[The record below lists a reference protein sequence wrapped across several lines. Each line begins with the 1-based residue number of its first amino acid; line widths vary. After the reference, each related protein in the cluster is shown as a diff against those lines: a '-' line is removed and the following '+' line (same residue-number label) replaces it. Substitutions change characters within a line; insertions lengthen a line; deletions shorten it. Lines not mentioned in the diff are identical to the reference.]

1 MSSVSP
7 VSEAISVSEPAV
19 PEPVEAV
26 AEPVEV
32 VADPVEV
39 VAEPVEV
46 VPEPVSSVAP
56 VSESVIVEEP
66 ASSPAPVVIAPVPS
80 SAAPVVI
87 APVPSSVAPIKV
99 FSSASAYVKP
109 YVPAVVKVD
118 PGNYNYRYGLIRY
131 ENDYIPEGYHYLY
144 ETENKI
150 FAEEAGH
157 IEKIDNERSGMRAR
171 GFFQFVAPDGITY
184 RVDYTADER
193 GFLPEGAHL
202 P

>member
-1 MSSVSP
+1 M
-7 VSEAISVSEPAV
+7 SVSEPV
-19 PEPVEAV
+19 VVSEPVKV
-26 AEPVEV
+26 DPN
-32 VADPVEV
+32 PVEV
-39 VAEPVEV
+39 VAEPEVVVSEPVEV
-46 VPEPVSSVAP
+46 ISEPVSSVAP
-56 VSESVIVEEP
+56 VSENVIVEEP
-66 ASSPAPVVIAPVPS
+66 ASSPAPIVIASVPS

-87 APVPSSVAPIKV
+87 APVPSSVSPVNV

-109 YVPAVVKVD
+109 YVPAVKGD
-118 PGNYNYRYGLIRY
+118 PGYYNNRYGLIRY

-144 ETENKI
+144 ETENQI

-193 GFLPEGAHL
+193 GFRPEGAHL